1 MRQLAAGDAA
11 ALRCLMERWKAPL
24 LSFLQRLLGSA
35 SEAEDL
41 ALEVFVRLHRA
52 APDYAPTARFS
63 TYLFGIAH
71 RLALNELRRRRR
83 KPAEA
88 TAPGDFDWVADTGAE
103 TGRLAELEEVF
114 QHALGALAPKPRAA
128 VLLVVQQQ
136 LTYEEAA
143 LALGSNPNAVRVLV
157 HRARQ
162 ELKRTM
168 EELS

>member
-1 MRQLAAGDAA
+1 MRAIAAGDGTAM
-11 ALRCLMERWKAPL
+11 RRLMERWKLPL
-24 LSFLQRLLGSA
+24 LSFLQRTLGSVA
-35 SEAEDL
+35 EAEDL

-63 TYLFGIAH
+63 TYLFAIAH

-88 TAPGDFDWVADTGAE
+88 TAPEAFDRFVGA
-103 TGRLAELEEVF
+103 GSDRARLGELEEVF
-114 QHALGALAPKPRAA
+114 QRALAELAPKPRAA
-128 VLLVVQQQ
+128 LLLIVQQQ
-136 LTYEEAA
+136 LSYDEAA
-143 LALGSNPNAVRVLV
+143 LALRSTPNAVRVLV

-162 ELKRTM
+162 DLKLKM